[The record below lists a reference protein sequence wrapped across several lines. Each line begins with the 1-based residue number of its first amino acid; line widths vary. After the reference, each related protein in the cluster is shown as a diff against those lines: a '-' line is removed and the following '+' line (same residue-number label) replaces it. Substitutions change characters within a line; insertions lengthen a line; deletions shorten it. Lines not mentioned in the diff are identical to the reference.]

1 MAQHQLSEDRR
12 RHALPIKK
20 GNAETLLQVLEA
32 AGQRRLGHPERRRR
46 AAKVP
51 VGRESLD
58 QFKLTYRVHD
68 SV

>member
-1 MAQHQLSEDRR
+1 MGQHQLSEDRR
-12 RHALPIKK
+12 HHALPIKK
-20 GNAETLLQVLEA
+20 GDAETHLQVLEA
-32 AGQRRLGHPERRRR
+32 AGQCRLGYPERRRY